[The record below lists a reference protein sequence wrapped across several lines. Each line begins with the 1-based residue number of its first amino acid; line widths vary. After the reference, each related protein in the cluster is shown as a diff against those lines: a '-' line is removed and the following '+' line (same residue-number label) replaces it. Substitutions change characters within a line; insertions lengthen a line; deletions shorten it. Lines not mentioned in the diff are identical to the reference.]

1 VFYFFVSGGSIG
13 FWAQAQ
19 KVAPNTAKAHL
30 IRMHEHF
37 VYIGTNILSV
47 TE

>member
-1 VFYFFVSGGSIG
+1 VSGGSIG

-19 KVAPNTAKAHL
+19 KVAPNTAKDHL
-30 IRMHEHF
+30 IRMYEHF
-37 VYIGTNILSV
+37 VYIDTNILSV